1 METCT
6 NPEEKAEAR
15 KAAKARLAAVS
26 PEAFTA
32 AGTAA
37 ARHLP
42 LIPRWD
48 SFRSVLAFF
57 SMKDEIDT
65 RPVMETVLA
74 AGKSLFAPRIEGDAL
89 VFYRISRNDLLKPRG
104 YREPE
109 ANPFLALCREDFP
122 VLVLTPGLAFDRG
135 LNRLGR
141 GRGYYDR
148 FFASLDA
155 AGRQYTACGLCMD
168 CQLTDH
174 IPAGPKD
181 KKMDSIIFITTHQIT
196 ACEPVSRWMSS
207 CNTV

>member
-15 KAAKARLAAVS
+15 KAARARLAAIP
-26 PEAFTA
+26 PEAFAA
-32 AGTAA
+32 AGVAA

-42 LIPRWD
+42 LIPGWD

-57 SMKDEIDT
+57 SMKDELDT

-74 AGKSLFAPRIEGDAL
+74 AGKSLFAPRIEGDLLA
-89 VFYRISRNDLLKPRG
+89 FYQINRNDLIRPRG

-109 ANPFLALCREDFP
+109 ADPFLALSREDFP
-122 VLVLTPGLAFDRG
+122 ILVLTPGLAFDRG

-155 AGRQYTACGLCMD
+155 AGRQYTAIGLCMD
-168 CQLTDH
+168 CQLAGH

-181 KKMDSIIFITTHQIT
+181 KKMDALLMGNPTLLHKMMKENF
-196 ACEPVSRWMSS
+196 
-207 CNTV
+207 